1 MYGIYYGTVIWIN
14 PVWNLAQRLSSSG
27 GNMPEYQRCTHL
39 IAVIDDN
46 DKASTWWSVK
56 VQDGGQ

>member
-14 PVWNLAQRLSSSG
+14 PVWNLAQRLGSSG

-46 DKASTWWSVK
+46 DKAST
-56 VQDGGQ
+56 